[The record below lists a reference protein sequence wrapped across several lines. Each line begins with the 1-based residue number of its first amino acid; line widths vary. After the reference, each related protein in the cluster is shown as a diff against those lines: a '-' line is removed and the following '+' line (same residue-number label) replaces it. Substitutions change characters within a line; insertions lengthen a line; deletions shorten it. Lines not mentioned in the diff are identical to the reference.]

1 MEALLLKVFSEAG
14 TNSLLLVMII
24 GGFIWKGIPYIVSK
38 FENILLKMDNIVETF
53 KKTMDETIRSHREDM
68 DTMG

>member
-24 GGFIWKGIPYIVSK
+24 GGFIWKGIPYIVAK

-53 KKTMDETIRSHREDM
+53 KQTMEETIRSHREDI
-68 DTMG
+68 DTLS